1 MQFYL
6 KYWLLLGC
14 AGLFA
19 SCGSNGSR
27 DLQVFYYN
35 EARGVATLD
44 PAMAKSQSVMWPI
57 HQIFN
62 TLVVLDSNLNVQAS
76 LATHWQ
82 ISPDNLTYTF
92 YLRPDVYFQDDP
104 AFKEGKGRKMTAFDV
119 AFSLNRIINPA
130 TASTGAWIFNDRLAP
145 DGCKAL
151 NDSVLELKLLR
162 PFHPILNILTMDY
175 CSVVAPEA
183 VEKYGKDFGR
193 HPVGTGPFAFK
204 FWDEGQSLVLSK
216 NKHYWEKDSAG
227 NSLPYL
233 DAVSI
238 SFYSNKATEFLKFR
252 QHKLSFINDIDP
264 AFKDEVISK
273 AGKLRSKWQGV
284 IHMEKHPYL
293 NVEYLGILMDPGNAL
308 VKNSPLKDKRIRQ
321 AIAYAIPKKQLMMYL
336 RNSIGLPATGGFVP
350 DGMPSDNARL
360 VKGFVY
366 NPDSSLALLKQAGY
380 PGGKGLPAITLST
393 APENADI
400 ASFIAR
406 QADNVGIHIEVEVS
420 QKSMILQQTA
430 KSEAA
435 FFIGTWI
442 ADYPDP
448 ENYMAVFNSKNPA
461 PPNYTRFNNKAFDR
475 LYQAALLENVDSLR
489 FKLYRQMDQLVMDET
504 PVIPIYYDEVIWLM
518 QPDLRGFAPNALN
531 MVQLKKAYFVKES

>member
-1 MQFYL
+1 MG
-6 KYWLLLGC
+6 LLAGC
-14 AGLFA
+14 GQQR
-19 SCGSNGSR
+19 SR

-62 TLVVLDSNLNVQAS
+62 TLVVLDDHLNVQPS

-82 ISPDNLTYTF
+82 ISADNLTYTF
-92 YLRPDVYFQDDP
+92 YLRSDVYFQDDP
-104 AFKEGKGRKMTAFDV
+104 AFKAGRGRKMTAFDV

-145 DGCKAL
+145 GGCKAL
-151 NDSVLELKLLR
+151 NDSVFELKLVR

-183 VEKYGKDFGR
+183 VSSYGKDFGR
-193 HPVGTGPFAFK
+193 HPVGTGPFGFK
-204 FWDEGQSLVLSK
+204 YWDEGQSLVLTK
-216 NKHYWEKDSAG
+216 NRHYWEKDSLGRA
-227 NSLPYL
+227 LPYL

-252 QHKLSFINDIDP
+252 QHNLSFINDIDP

-273 AGKLRSKWQGV
+273 AGKLREKWKGI

-293 NVEYLGILMDPGNAL
+293 NVEYLGILMDPKNPL
-308 VKNSPLKDKRIRQ
+308 VQGSPLKDKRIRQ

-350 DGMPSDNARL
+350 DGMPSRNAQL
-360 VKGFVY
+360 VKGFSF
-366 NPDSSLALLKQAGY
+366 NMDKSLALLKQAGY
-380 PGGKGLPAITLST
+380 PGGKGLPAIKLST

-406 QADNVGIHIEVEVS
+406 QADNVGIHIDVEVS

-430 KSEAA
+430 KSEAV

-448 ENYMAVFNSKNPA
+448 ENYMAFFNSKNPA
-461 PPNYTRFNNKAFDR
+461 PPNYTRFNNKEFDR

-489 FKLYRQMDQLVMDET
+489 YGLYRQMDQLVMDET

-518 QPDLRGFAPNALN
+518 QPGLRGFNPNALN
-531 MVQLKKAYFVKES
+531 MVQLKKAYFVKQP

>member
-1 MQFYL
+1 M
-6 KYWLLLGC
+6 
-14 AGLFA
+14 LFMMA
-19 SCGSNGSR
+19 CGHHKKQQ
-27 DLQVFYYN
+27 LQVFYYN

-62 TLVVLDSNLNVQAS
+62 TLVVLDSNLNLQPS
-76 LATHWQ
+76 LARRWD
-82 ISPDNLTYTF
+82 ISPDNLNYTF
-92 YLRPDVYFQDDP
+92 HLRRDVYFQDDP
-104 AFKEGKGRKMTAFDV
+104 AFKGGKGRKMTASDV
-119 AFSLNRIINPA
+119 VFSLKRIIDSK
-130 TASTGAWIFNDRLAP
+130 TASTGAWIFNDRIAP
-145 DGCKAL
+145 DGFKAL
-151 NDSVLELKLLR
+151 NDSTFSLRLIR

-175 CSVVAPEA
+175 CSIIPVEA
-183 VEKYGKDFGR
+183 VNKYGKDFGR
-193 HPVGTGPFAFK
+193 HPVGTGPFAFQY
-204 FWDEGQSLVLSK
+204 WDEGQNLVLRK
-216 NKHYWEKDSAG
+216 NPTYWERDSTG
-227 NSLPYL
+227 RRLPYL

-238 SFYSNKATEFLKFR
+238 SFNSNKATEFLKFR

-273 AGKLRSKWQGV
+273 SGHLRKKWEGV
-284 IHMEKHPYL
+284 IDMQKHSYL
-293 NVEYLGILMDPGNAL
+293 NVEYLGILMDPDNPL
-308 VKNSPLKDKRIRQ
+308 VKNSPLMDRRIRQ
-321 AIAYAIPKKQLMMYL
+321 AIAYAIPKKELMMYL

-350 DGMPSDNARL
+350 AGMPSENAER
-360 VKGFVY
+360 VKGFSFDVQK
-366 NPDSSLALLKQAGY
+366 SLALLNQAGY
-380 PGGKGLPAITLST
+380 PGGKGLPVIKLST

-406 QADNVGIHIEVEVS
+406 QADNVGIHIQVEVS

-461 PPNYTRFNNKAFDR
+461 PPNYTRFNNKQFDL
-475 LYQAALLENVDSLR
+475 LYNQSLLENDDSTR
-489 FKLYRQMDQLVMDET
+489 YALYRKMDQLVMDET

-518 QPDLRGFAPNALN
+518 QPDLRGFRPNALN
-531 MVQLKKAYFVKES
+531 MLQLKRAYFAKGL